1 MQQAIN
7 SNIGLACV
15 EAGDGGSGQAGNKAG
30 RGHGGGCRDVQGL
43 PGRRPP
49 HYPRSAT
56 VAPPS
61 LTGDARRPPT
71 PGGAA
76 RGFAS
81 PRQHFRLRLG
91 CGAR

>member
-1 MQQAIN
+1 MRRAVN
-7 SNIGLACV
+7 RNNGLACV
-15 EAGDGGSGQAGNKAG
+15 EAGGGGSGQAGNRAG
-30 RGHGGGCRDVQGL
+30 RGHVGCRDVQGP

-71 PGGAA
+71 PEAQHV
-76 RGFAS
+76 AS
-81 PRQHFRLRLG
+81 WSRQ
-91 CGAR
+91 AEK